1 MKCLKIMI
9 IYNNSFMPIKGTMVV
24 YNLDFYII
32 RAFKLFGDFSVKCYR
47 QYRFVYQRQLFTIPP
62 K

>member
-1 MKCLKIMI
+1 MSI
-9 IYNNSFMPIKGTMVV
+9 ISPMVV

-32 RAFKLFGDFSVKCYR
+32 RAFKLFGDFSVKFYR
-47 QYRFVYQRQLFTIPP
+47 QYRFVYQRQLFINPP

>member
-1 MKCLKIMI
+1 
-9 IYNNSFMPIKGTMVV
+9 MPIIGTMVV